1 MGKLC
6 FGTLFT
12 VLCQAKINSSQEVL
26 YARLFNPNISRRED
40 LPLDDKGSVSR
51 RKNGADDIPDISKS
65 DFLEIPFDDVVEGYQ
80 SNLIKSLN
88 EKKLNL
94 TVLALKDIIS
104 KDGTLKNDDKIYIPE
119 YTKER
124 IIDSNKFNY
133 FELIAI
139 IMEYVCSINNTE
151 EEITIPENFL
161 DTFEKDKDTI
171 TLVRNGAKP
180 ICPLNISAKKEKFID
195 VFKEVELE
203 KNTLKIPNP
212 SQLKIFHLKIK
223 NSEFYTKEISSFI
236 RSNISRYVFS
246 RSDYS
251 RLKREDPEDINLS
264 AFSKFKTETESTSI
278 VKQFEEFMIYSFL
291 ECSLHAPKIMS
302 GIEIDTFGKT
312 FTNKSE
318 GIYLLPAG
326 VLSKD
331 NQIVFAASNSTSSL
345 KEAVI
350 SAIKE
355 AAEIKNGLETE
366 YKLFDPSIVNQIVDG
381 DVSSYIKHIALPDRY
396 EKIKTNDSFGIFLS
410 YSIQIKEKD
419 RISNDEYEAAV
430 EKQME
435 QDIKD
440 VYELLCNSIA
450 EYKLSSHSFYL
461 FVLPLDDATND
472 PEIII
477 KDSFGGNI

>member
-1 MGKLC
+1 MEKLC

-12 VLCQAKINSSQEVL
+12 VLCQAKMNTSQEVL
-26 YARLFNPNISRRED
+26 YARLLNPNISKKED
-40 LPLDDKGSVSR
+40 LTLDDKGSVSR
-51 RKNGADDIPDISKS
+51 RKKGIEDIPDISKS

-88 EKKLNL
+88 EKKLKL

-104 KDGTLKNDDKIYIPE
+104 KDESLKDEDKIYNQA

-124 IIDSNKFNY
+124 IFDSNKFNY

-139 IMEYVCSINNTE
+139 IMEYVCSIDNIV
-151 EEITIPENFL
+151 EEITISENFI
-161 DTFEKDKDTI
+161 DSFEEYKEEI
-171 TLVRNGAKP
+171 TLVGNGSRP
-180 ICPLNISAKKEKFID
+180 ICPLNISAKKEKFLD

-223 NSEFYTKEISSFI
+223 NSEFYTKEISTFI
-236 RSNISRYVFS
+236 RSNISRYVLS

-264 AFSKFKTETESTSI
+264 AFNKFKSETESTSI
-278 VKQFEEFMIYSFL
+278 SKQFEEFMVYSFL

-302 GIEIDTFGKT
+302 GIEIETFGKT

-326 VLSKD
+326 ELSKD
-331 NQIVFAASNSTSSL
+331 NQIVFAASNSTNSL
-345 KEAVI
+345 KEAVT
-350 SAIKE
+350 SAIKK
-355 AAEIKNGLETE
+355 AAEIKNGLDAE
-366 YKLFDPSIVNQIVDG
+366 YKIFDPSIVNQIVDG
-381 DVSSYIKHIALPDRY
+381 NVSSYIKDIALPDRH
-396 EKIKTNDSFGIFLS
+396 EKTKTNDSFGIFLS
-410 YSIQIKEKD
+410 YSIHIKEKEKL
-419 RISNDEYEAAV
+419 SNDEYEVAV
-430 EKQME
+430 EEQME

-440 VYELLCNSIA
+440 VYTLLCNSIA
-450 EYKLSSHSFYL
+450 ENKLTSHSFYL
-461 FVLPLDDATND
+461 FILPLDDATND

-477 KDSFGGNI
+477 KDSFGGSI